1 MNDPMTDF
9 SRTHDKRTHMHTV
22 EVPKFYGS
30 DLNITY
36 ASALAQAAA
45 FLTRI
50 SDPVESISITDDRRT
65 VTISVTVWVRNA

>member
-1 MNDPMTDF
+1 MNDPIVDF

-30 DLNITY
+30 DLNVAY

-50 SDPVESISITDDRRT
+50 SEPVESISITDNRRT
-65 VTISVTVWVRNA
+65 VTIAVTVWVKP